1 MAWKR
6 LGVALLRIP
15 SINTSMLASGT
26 PVSWACFSIRVTP
39 QDEIPARKASPLV
52 MASLG
57 PDGESRT
64 KCCCRA
70 WLRERPRT
78 PLDPDRTESILTL
91 SAMLPPGGTGH
102 RAADDEAAAGPCQA
116 RYHRAS
122 MSRGLLYGLP
132 GSHVIFLLSTWAV
145 VSFLG
150 RPALSLAC
158 TVKRNPHASP
168 AALAQLHKIIR
179 VLTRRS
185 AAHV

>member
-1 MAWKR
+1 MAWKG
-6 LGVALLRIP
+6 LGAALLRIP

-70 WLRERPRT
+70 WLRERPST
-78 PLDPDRTESILTL
+78 PLDPDRTESILTP
-91 SAMLPPGGTGH
+91 SVMLPPGGTGH
-102 RAADDEAAAGPCQA
+102 RAADDAAGAGPRQA
-116 RYHRAS
+116 RDHRAP
-122 MSRGLLYGLP
+122 MSPGPPYGLR

-145 VSFLG
+145 GSFLSLPVG
-150 RPALSLAC
+150 GLSGAVKVKPPA
-158 TVKRNPHASP
+158 
-168 AALAQLHKIIR
+168 
-179 VLTRRS
+179 
-185 AAHV
+185 